1 MSSWKNLFFLA
12 ILAVVGCGLYFSLM
26 HAPGPPPPGAENAS
40 TEEPKVDPGQ
50 AMTGPPSTGGQNV
63 GPPPGAEVA
72 PSSVAPSPVVTTIPT
87 PAPSPVSPVS
97 PAPGVGYSE
106 PVPPPPGTSPPGSVP
121 PPPPDANIAPP
132 PATTTM
138 APGGP
143 PPAPPAA
150 VVDRTAEARE
160 NVKKLLAV
168 VNAELDHGRTADAH
182 RMLSS
187 LYGSPEVP
195 SDMTREING
204 RLDEMAGVVIYSR
217 QHLLERPYLVQPGD
231 TLERIADTYS
241 VPATLLARINGI
253 RDPQGLKPGREL
265 KVVHGPFAAVVSLEK
280 LELTLMLQ
288 DRYAGRFA
296 IGLGTDHRPIERTYT
311 VCEKVLNP
319 GYGGYGGG
327 SFAVQP
333 GNPEPVGQVLDRPG
347 RSDRHPR
354 HHQSRRHRPHRQPR
368 LDLPQRPRH
377 RRRLRHPLGGLEGHH
392 PALSARG
399 TVPLVPRRV
408 PLLACPAVRRAAAG
422 RHCWTSQ
429 QWHATFP
436 SPFPAPS
443 DGG

>member
-1 MSSWKNLFFLA
+1 
-12 ILAVVGCGLYFSLM
+12 
-26 HAPGPPPPGAENAS
+26 
-40 TEEPKVDPGQ
+40 
-50 AMTGPPSTGGQNV
+50 
-63 GPPPGAEVA
+63 
-72 PSSVAPSPVVTTIPT
+72 
-87 PAPSPVSPVS
+87 
-97 PAPGVGYSE
+97 
-106 PVPPPPGTSPPGSVP
+106 
-121 PPPPDANIAPP
+121 
-132 PATTTM
+132 M

-333 GNPEPVGQVLDRPG
+333 GDPKNPLGKFWIGLGDQIGIHGTTNPAGIGRTDNPG
-347 RSDRHPR
+347 SICLSDRDIDDVYGIL
-354 HHQSRRHRPHRQPR
+354 SVGSKVII
-368 LDLPQRPRH
+368 QR
-377 RRRLRHPLGGLEGHH
+377 
-392 PALSARG
+392 
-399 TVPLVPRRV
+399 
-408 PLLACPAVRRAAAG
+408 
-422 RHCWTSQ
+422 
-429 QWHATFP
+429 
-436 SPFPAPS
+436 
-443 DGG
+443 

>member
-333 GNPEPVGQVLDRPG
+333 GDPKNPLGKFWIGLGDQIGIHGTTNPAGIGRTDNPG
-347 RSDRHPR
+347 SICLSDRDIDDVYGIL
-354 HHQSRRHRPHRQPR
+354 SVGSKVII
-368 LDLPQRPRH
+368 QR
-377 RRRLRHPLGGLEGHH
+377 
-392 PALSARG
+392 
-399 TVPLVPRRV
+399 
-408 PLLACPAVRRAAAG
+408 
-422 RHCWTSQ
+422 
-429 QWHATFP
+429 
-436 SPFPAPS
+436 
-443 DGG
+443 